1 MATNDTKATMGT
13 SNPEELHTKGVTN
26 EMMTDPAFVNPGTPE
41 KALTSEADRPKVE
54 VSTAASNSLRTNL
67 IK

>member
-1 MATNDTKATMGT
+1 MENNKATMGA
-13 SNPEELHTKGVTN
+13 SNPEELHMKGASN

-54 VSTAASNSLRTNL
+54 VSPAASNALRQNM